1 MTCPEIQD
9 RLDDYVDG
17 ALSEREFQEVEL
29 HLHGCAECRKQE
41 RALRA
46 ILAQAEALPREM
58 APPRDLWPEVA
69 ARLGRRSVLARF
81 PLRQPAVWGSLA
93 AAAVVALAVA
103 SLLHT
108 PGGGGGTASLPS
120 GGTRVPVVDQGQAAN
135 LDPAE
140 QEYQRATGELMSALS
155 KQRETL
161 APETQKAVDENLR
174 VIDGALKD
182 LRVALQKDPGNQKL
196 NKMLVAT
203 HQKKVDMLR
212 YLLKL
217 NLPQGERQS

>member
-1 MTCPEIQD
+1 MTCTEIQD

-17 ALSEREFQEVEL
+17 SLSEREFQEVEL
-29 HLHGCAECRKQE
+29 HLHDCAECRKHE
-41 RALRA
+41 RALRSL
-46 ILAQAEALPREM
+46 LAQAEALPREID
-58 APPRDLWPEVA
+58 PHRDLWPGIAE
-69 ARLGRRSVLARF
+69 RLGERSLLARF
-81 PLRQPAVWGSLA
+81 PSFARRPAAWGSLA
-93 AAAVVALAVA
+93 AAAAIVLAVA
-103 SLLHT
+103 SLVRQGSGT
-108 PGGGGGTASLPS
+108 PPGPVSTGT
-120 GGTRVPVVDQGQAAN
+120 PVAVKSES

-140 QEYQRATGELMSALS
+140 QEYQRATSELMSALS
-155 KQRETL
+155 KQREGL
-161 APETQKAVDENLR
+161 APETQKAVDDNLR
-174 VIDGALKD
+174 VIDGALRD

>member
-1 MTCPEIQD
+1 MTCAEIQD

-17 ALSEREFQEVEL
+17 GLGEREFQEVEL
-29 HLHGCAECRKQE
+29 HLHDCPECRRHE
-41 RALRA
+41 RALRSL
-46 ILAQAEALPREM
+46 LAQAEALPEQLT
-58 APPRDLWPEVA
+58 PHRDLWPGIA
-69 ARLGRRSVLARF
+69 DRLGRRSLLARL
-81 PLRQPAVWGSLA
+81 PSLGRRPALRWGSLA
-93 AAAVVALAVA
+93 AAAAVALAVA
-103 SLLHT
+103 SLARHAGV
-108 PGGGGGTASLPS
+108 PAPAPQAGGT
-120 GGTRVPVVDQGQAAN
+120 PVAVKQGAA

-140 QEYQRATGELMSALS
+140 QEYQRATAELMAALS
-155 KQRETL
+155 KQREGL

-174 VIDGALKD
+174 VIDGALRD

-196 NKMLVAT
+196 NRMLVAT

>member
-1 MTCPEIQD
+1 MTCAEIQD

-29 HLHGCAECRKQE
+29 HLHGCPECRKHE
-41 RALRA
+41 KALRSL
-46 ILAQAEALPREM
+46 LAQAGALPEQM
-58 APPRDLWPEVA
+58 PLPRDLWPGIAE
-69 ARLGRRSVLARF
+69 RLGDRSALAHFPSFARR
-81 PLRQPAVWGSLA
+81 PAAWGSLA
-93 AAAVVALAVA
+93 AAAVVVLAVA
-103 SLLHT
+103 SMLRQGRVT
-108 PGGGGGTASLPS
+108 PPGPAATGT
-120 GGTRVPVVDQGQAAN
+120 PVAVKAES

-140 QEYQRATGELMSALS
+140 QEYQRATSELMSALS
-155 KQRETL
+155 KQREAL
-161 APETQKAVDENLR
+161 APETQKAVDDNLR
-174 VIDGALKD
+174 VIDGALRD
-182 LRVALQKDPGNQKL
+182 LRVALSKDPGNQKL